1 MKQTIK
7 LNPGSTVTLDQDNN
21 LIITEKEPKFKDG
34 DIITYEHYIVIYK
47 EPWGTKQGGFKGYY
61 TLDLKTVSISKGGLF
76 LELPSRISTE
86 EETKYFFDILKATGN
101 VWNPITKHLEPLKF
115 TPKNGDICYFCNSCT
130 ECVLIYKGT
139 HQFMKSI
146 AVDYYATLGL
156 STLDL
161 YYDDWCDNKIV
172 RLATDLEKQKL
183 FDALEQAGKQWNPK
197 TLRIEDLRFIPRNG
211 EICYF
216 NNGACERIVIYYKSL
231 STAKSCT
238 VYTACD
244 LKGYLSKGCIIE
256 YYTPLDNAC
265 RRLANTAERQI
276 LFDAL
281 AKEGKQWNIDLK
293 CIEPLKWRPIMN
305 EIYYYPLINANS
317 LADWHIW
324 KNDEEDNRLLK
335 RNLIF
340 RSEEEAIKA
349 SGKMLNVLK

>member
-1 MKQTIK
+1 MKQLIK

-34 DIITYEHYIVIYK
+34 DIITYEHYTVIYK

-86 EETKYFFDILKATGN
+86 EETKYFFDILKDTGN

-146 AVDYYATLGL
+146 AVDYYATLRL

-197 TLRIEDLRFIPRNG
+197 TLQIEDLQFIPRDG

-231 STAKSCT
+231 SAAKSCA
-238 VYTACD
+238 VYSACD
-244 LKGYLSKGCIIE
+244 LKGYLSKGCI
-256 YYTPLDNAC
+256 LDNAC

-276 LFDAL
+276 LFDSL

-293 CIEPLKWRPIMN
+293 CIEPLKWRPQIN
-305 EIYYYPLINANS
+305 QRYYSVSMGRKLMV
-317 LADWHIW
+317 DWHIW
-324 KNDEEDNRLLK
+324 KNDDIDNIFYI
-335 RNLIF
+335 RNLVF
-340 RSEEEAIKA
+340 KTEEEAIKA
-349 SGKMLNVLK
+349 SEKMLNVLK

>member
-1 MKQTIK
+1 MKQLIK
-7 LNPGSTVTLDQDNN
+7 LNPGSTVSLDQDGN
-21 LIITEKEPKFKDG
+21 LT
-34 DIITYEHYIVIYK
+34 
-47 EPWGTKQGGFKGYY
+47 
-61 TLDLKTVSISKGGLF
+61 ISS
-76 LELPSRISTE
+76 E
-86 EETKYFFDILKATGN
+86 D
-101 VWNPITKHLEPLKF
+101 KF

-146 AVDYYATLGL
+146 AVDYYATLRL

-197 TLRIEDLRFIPRNG
+197 TLQIEDLQFIPRNG

-244 LKGYLSKGCIIE
+244 LKGYLSTGCI
-256 YYTPLDNAC
+256 LDNAC

-293 CIEPLKWRPIMN
+293 CIEPLKWKPQIDEM
-305 EIYYYPLINANS
+305 YYVSDIGATLLCRVNS
-317 LADWHIW
+317 WNDSTMDQIW
-324 KNDEEDNRLLK
+324 YK
-335 RNLIF
+335 RNLVF
-340 RSEEEAIKA
+340 KTKEEAIKA
-349 SGKMLNVLK
+349 SEKMLNALK

>member
-7 LNPGSTVTLDQDNN
+7 LNPGSTVTLDQDGN
-21 LIITEKEPKFKDG
+21 LT
-34 DIITYEHYIVIYK
+34 
-47 EPWGTKQGGFKGYY
+47 
-61 TLDLKTVSISKGGLF
+61 ISS
-76 LELPSRISTE
+76 E
-86 EETKYFFDILKATGN
+86 D
-101 VWNPITKHLEPLKF
+101 KF

-146 AVDYYATLGL
+146 AVDYYATLRL

-197 TLRIEDLRFIPRNG
+197 TLQIEDLQFIPRNG

-216 NNGACERIVIYYKSL
+216 NNGACERIVIYYQSL
-231 STAKSCT
+231 SAAKSCA
-238 VYTACD
+238 VYSACD
-244 LKGYLSKGCIIE
+244 LKGYLSTGCI
-256 YYTPLDNAC
+256 LDNAC

-281 AKEGKQWNIDLK
+281 GTKGKQWNIDLK